1 MTYEE
6 KVQALAKYCA
16 EHKCNSCK
24 LYGLIPLTKPCV
36 IGEDVDKHYEILIGA
51 ESEETPDE
59 NPYWTAIEALA
70 EHQRAKGIQ
79 TYGQGLERNTAAI
92 MTRLDYLS
100 EELIDALMYIQW
112 IKDYL
117 SKGEKDD
124 A

>member
-1 MTYEE
+1 MTNEE
-6 KVQALAKYCA
+6 KVKAL
-16 EHKCNSCK
+16 
-24 LYGLIPLTKPCV
+24 
-36 IGEDVDKHYEILIGA
+36 
-51 ESEETPDE
+51 DE

-117 SKGEKDD
+117 SKGGAE
-124 A
+124 